1 MNKPNLNT
9 QSVLS
14 MKGEGYYSQKTV
26 GAKNAID
33 KMEVLIE
40 EAFKNIPKVDIL
52 RIADFG
58 SADGG
63 TSQEMWFN
71 IIEKIKKSGDNREIE
86 MLYTD
91 LASNDFSVLF
101 RMMQGMQGNDN
112 FAYQNKFE
120 NVFVHG
126 CGTGFHKQL
135 MSNNSLSLGF
145 SATAMHYVSERPCL
159 INNHVHMVGSNEEE
173 KKQFKNQAL
182 KDWETILLNRSN
194 ELVPGGR
201 FICINFGIDEK
212 GRYLGNTGGHNM
224 FNNFTKH
231 WKNLEQKGIITN
243 EEFVNATFTQH
254 YRTVEEFRKPFD
266 DPNSE
271 VSKSGL
277 ILKKCETMFTDCPFK
292 VHYNKNKSTMSSRE
306 YAETLIPTMRSW
318 SETVFKTAL
327 EKRNPNEINQI
338 VDQFYNA
345 YLEEVTENP
354 SGHAMDYIHIVMDI
368 EKKIN

>member
-1 MNKPNLNT
+1 
-9 QSVLS
+9 
-14 MKGEGYYSQKTV
+14 MKGEGYYSQKTI

-33 KMEVLIE
+33 KIEALIN
-40 EAFKNIPKVDIL
+40 EAIKNIPKKEIL
-52 RIADFG
+52 KIADFG

-71 IIEKIKKSGDNREIE
+71 IIDNIKKSGDNRQIE

-101 RMMQGMQGNDN
+101 RSMQGMQDN
-112 FAYQNKFE
+112 TDFAYQKKFE
-120 NVFVHG
+120 DVFVHG

-135 MSNNSLSLGF
+135 MTNNSLSLGF

-159 INNHVHMVGSNEEE
+159 IKDHVHMVGSNEQE
-173 KKQFKNQAL
+173 KEKFKNQAL
-182 KDWETILLNRSN
+182 KDWETILLNRSK
-194 ELVPGGR
+194 ELIPGGR
-201 FICINFGIDEK
+201 FICINFGIDEE

-224 FNNFTKH
+224 FNNFSKH
-231 WKNLEQKGIITN
+231 WRNLEKEGIIN
-243 EEFVNATFTQH
+243 NKEFINATFTQH
-254 YRTVEEFRKPFD
+254 YRTIEEFRKPFD

-277 ILKKCETMFTDCPFK
+277 ILKSCKTMFTDCPFK
-292 VHYNKNKSTMSSRE
+292 IHYNNNKSNMTPRE

-327 EKRNPNEINQI
+327 EKRNPDEIIKI
-338 VDQFYNA
+338 VDQFYNY
-345 YLEEVTENP
+345 YLEEIANDP
-354 SGHAMDYIHIVMDI
+354 DGHAMDYIHIVMDI
-368 EKKIN
+368 EKV

>member
-1 MNKPNLNT
+1 MSYSDLNT

-14 MKGEGYYSQKTV
+14 MKGEGYYSQKTI

-33 KMEVLIE
+33 KMEKLIE
-40 EAFKNIPKVDIL
+40 EALDTIPKNKVL
-52 RIADFG
+52 KIADYG

-71 IIEKIKKSGDNREIE
+71 IIEKLKNTGDNRQIE

-101 RMMQGMQGNDN
+101 RMMQGMQGNDE
-112 FAYQNKFE
+112 FAYQDKFE

-135 MSNNSLSLGF
+135 MTDNSLSLGF

-159 INNHVHMVGSNEEE
+159 IKNHVHMVGSSNDE
-173 KKQFKNQAL
+173 KEQFKNQAL
-182 KDWETILLNRSN
+182 KDWETILLNRSK
-194 ELVPGGR
+194 ELVSGGR

-212 GRYLGNTGGHNM
+212 ARYLGNTGGHNM
-224 FNNFTKH
+224 FNNFSKH
-231 WKNLEQKGIITN
+231 WKNLEKNGVITN
-243 EEFVNATFTQH
+243 QEFINATFTQH

-266 DPNSE
+266 DPDSE
-271 VSKSGL
+271 VTKSGL
-277 ILKKCETMFTDCPFK
+277 VLKSCKTMFTDCPFK
-292 VHYNKNKSTMSSRE
+292 VHFNNNKSSMTSRE

-327 EKRNPNEINQI
+327 EKRNTDEINKI
-338 VDQFYNA
+338 VDQFYNS
-345 YLEEVTENP
+345 YLEEVANNP
-354 SGHAMDYIHIVMDI
+354 EGHAMDYIHVVMDI
-368 EKKIN
+368 EKT

>member
-1 MNKPNLNT
+1 MSKTNLNT

-33 KMEVLIE
+33 KTQNLIE
-40 EAFKNIPKVDIL
+40 QALTTIPKKEIL
-52 RIADFG
+52 KIGDYG

-63 TSQEMWFN
+63 TSQELWFN
-71 IIEKIKKSGDNREIE
+71 IINKIRKNGDNRQIEI
-86 MLYTD
+86 LYTD

-101 RMMQGMQGNDN
+101 RTMQGMQGNSD
-112 FAYQNKFE
+112 FAYQKKFS

-126 CGTGFHKQL
+126 SGTGFHEQL
-135 MSNNSLSLGF
+135 IADNSLSLGF

-159 INNHVHMVGSNEEE
+159 IKNHVHMVGSNEEE
-173 KKQFKNQAL
+173 RSKFKKQAL
-182 KDWETILLNRSN
+182 KDWETILINRSK
-194 ELVPGGR
+194 ELISGGR
-201 FICINFGIDEK
+201 FICINFGIDK
-212 GRYLGNTGGHNM
+212 YGRYLGNTGGHNM
-224 FNNFTKH
+224 FNNFSKH
-231 WKNLEQKGIITN
+231 WKNLEEKGVITN

-254 YRTVEEFRKPFD
+254 YRTVDEFNKPFQ
-266 DPNSE
+266 DPNSL

-277 ILKKCETMFTDCPFK
+277 ILKSCKTMFTDCPFK
-292 VHYNKNKSTMSSRE
+292 VQYKTNKLNMTSRE

-327 EKRNPNEINQI
+327 EKRDPEEIENI

-345 YLEEVTENP
+345 YLEEVASAP
-354 SGHAMDYIHIVMDI
+354 DGHAMDYIHVVMDI
-368 EKKIN
+368 EKV

>member
-1 MNKPNLNT
+1 MTITNLNT

-14 MKGEGYYSQKTV
+14 MKGEGYYSQKTI

-33 KMEVLIE
+33 KTQKLIE
-40 EAFKNIPKVDIL
+40 QALENIPKKEIL
-52 RIADFG
+52 KIADFG

-71 IIEKIKKSGDNREIE
+71 IIEKIKSYEDHRQIE
-86 MLYTD
+86 MIYTD

-101 RMMQGMQGNDN
+101 KSMQGMQGNKD
-112 FAYQNKFE
+112 FAYQEKFS

-135 MSNNSLSLGF
+135 MANNSLSLGF

-159 INNHVHMVGSNEEE
+159 IKDHVHMVGSNEHE
-173 KKQFKNQAL
+173 KTLFKKQAL
-182 KDWETILLNRSN
+182 KDWETILLNRSK
-194 ELVPGGR
+194 EMVTGGR
-201 FICINFGIDEK
+201 FICINFGIDEE
-212 GRYLGNTGGHNM
+212 GRFLGNTGGHNM
-224 FNNFTKH
+224 FNNFAKH
-231 WKNLEQKGIITN
+231 WKNLEKDGVITN
-243 EEFVNATFTQH
+243 EEFINATFTQH

-266 DPNSE
+266 DPNSQ

-277 ILKKCETMFTDCPFK
+277 TLKSCKTMFTDCPFK
-292 VHYNKNKSTMSSRE
+292 VHYNNNKSSMTSRE

-327 EKRNPNEINQI
+327 EKRKPEEINKI
-338 VDQFYNA
+338 VDQFYNS
-345 YLEEVTENP
+345 YLEEVANKP
-354 SGHAMDYIHIVMDI
+354 DGHAMDYIHVVMDI
-368 EKKIN
+368 EKT

>member
-1 MNKPNLNT
+1 MTNINLNT

-33 KMEVLIE
+33 KMQVLIE
-40 EAFKNIPKVDIL
+40 EALNSVPKKDIL
-52 RIADFG
+52 KIADFG

-63 TSQEMWFN
+63 TSQEMWFK
-71 IIEKIKKSGDNREIE
+71 IIEKIKNNGDRRQIEI
-86 MLYTD
+86 LYTD

-101 RMMQGMQGNDN
+101 RLMQGMQGNPD
-112 FAYQNKFE
+112 FAYQKKFK

-126 CGTGFHKQL
+126 SGTGFHKQL
-135 MSNNSLSLGF
+135 MADNTLSLGF

-159 INNHVHMVGSNEEE
+159 IKDHVHMVGSNEDE
-173 KKQFKNQAL
+173 KEQFKNQAL
-182 KDWETILLNRSN
+182 KDWETILLNRSR
-194 ELVPGGR
+194 ELISGGR

-224 FNNFTKH
+224 FNNFSKH
-231 WKNLEQKGIITN
+231 WKHLEKEGIITN
-243 EEFVNATFTQH
+243 EEFINATFTQH

-266 DPNSE
+266 DPNSQ

-277 ILKKCETMFTDCPFK
+277 ILKSCKTMFTDCPFK
-292 VHYNKNKSTMSSRE
+292 VHYNNNKSSMTSRE

-327 EKRNPNEINQI
+327 EKRKPEEINKI
-338 VDQFYNA
+338 VDQFYNS
-345 YLEEVTENP
+345 YLEEVANKP
-354 SGHAMDYIHIVMDI
+354 DGHAMDYIHVVMDI
-368 EKKIN
+368 EKT

>member
-1 MNKPNLNT
+1 MTNTNLNT

-14 MKGEGYYSQKTV
+14 MKGEGYYSQKTI

-33 KMEVLIE
+33 KIEALIN
-40 EAFKNIPKVDIL
+40 EAIKNIPKKEIL
-52 RIADFG
+52 KIADFG

-71 IIEKIKKSGDNREIE
+71 IIDNIKKSGDNRQIE

-101 RMMQGMQGNDN
+101 RSMQGMQDN
-112 FAYQNKFE
+112 TDFAYQKKFE
-120 NVFVHG
+120 DVFVHG

-135 MSNNSLSLGF
+135 MTNNSLSLGF

-159 INNHVHMVGSNEEE
+159 IKDHVHMVGSNEQE
-173 KKQFKNQAL
+173 KEKFKNQAL
-182 KDWETILLNRSN
+182 KDWETILLNRSK
-194 ELVPGGR
+194 ELIPGGR
-201 FICINFGIDEK
+201 FICINFGIDEQ
-212 GRYLGNTGGHNM
+212 GRCLGNTGGHNM
-224 FNNFTKH
+224 FNNFSKH
-231 WKNLEQKGIITN
+231 WRNLEKEGIIN
-243 EEFVNATFTQH
+243 NKEFINATFTQH
-254 YRTVEEFRKPFD
+254 YRTIEEFRKPFD

-277 ILKKCETMFTDCPFK
+277 ILKSCKTMFTDCPFK
-292 VHYNKNKSTMSSRE
+292 IHYNNNKSNMTPRE

-327 EKRNPNEINQI
+327 EKRNPDEIIKI
-338 VDQFYNA
+338 VDQFYNY
-345 YLEEVTENP
+345 YLEEIANDP
-354 SGHAMDYIHIVMDI
+354 DGHAMDYIHIVMDI
-368 EKKIN
+368 EKV

>member
-1 MNKPNLNT
+1 MIMSNANLNT

-14 MKGEGYYSQKTV
+14 MKGEGYYSQKTI

-33 KMEVLIE
+33 NTKLLIE
-40 EAFKNIPKVDIL
+40 NALKEIPKTQIL
-52 RIADFG
+52 KIADFG

-71 IIEKIKKSGDNREIE
+71 IIEKLRKSGDSRQIE

-101 RMMQGMQGNDN
+101 RTMQGMQGNSK
-112 FAYQNKFE
+112 FAYQKNFE
-120 NVFVHG
+120 NIFVHG

-159 INNHVHMVGSNEEE
+159 INDHVHMVGSSDNE
-173 KKQFKNQAL
+173 KQQFKNQAL
-182 KDWETILLNRSN
+182 KDWETILLNRSK
-194 ELVPGGR
+194 ELIQGGR
-201 FICINFGIDEK
+201 FICINFGIDEN
-212 GRYLGNTGGHNM
+212 GRHLGNTGGHNM
-224 FNNFTKH
+224 FNNFSKH
-231 WKNLEQKGIITN
+231 WRKLEKNGIITN
-243 EEFVNATFTQH
+243 EEFINATFTQH

-266 DPNSE
+266 DPNSL

-277 ILKKCETMFTDCPFK
+277 ILKSCKTMFTDCPFK
-292 VHYNKNKSTMSSRE
+292 VNYNKNKSSMTAKQ
-306 YAETLIPTMRSW
+306 YAQTLIPTMRSW

-327 EKRNPNEINQI
+327 DKRDPNEINEI
-338 VDQFYNA
+338 VDQFYNY
-345 YLEEVTENP
+345 YLEEVEDNP
-354 SGHAMDYIHIVMDI
+354 DGHAMDYIHIVMDI
-368 EKKIN
+368 EKA